1 MKRISL
7 FILILVFSSSAL
19 AVNLAIDDFYHNP
32 LVLDAKNITLYR
44 KLGCIFDNKF
54 YSEGTVLKFADGNR
68 RCINEND
75 RHYWD
80 KK

>member
-1 MKRISL
+1 MKH
-7 FILILVFSSSAL
+7 FILTALIMITSTPAYTAILTV
-19 AVNLAIDDFYHNP
+19 DDFYHNP

-68 RCINEND
+68 QCVNKND

-80 KK
+80 R